1 MSNHG
6 YSIHDTLGTI
16 QDRKPQM
23 CSINSEKN
31 TPCKTKE
38 LTDKKQRAQV
48 IKSYMINVNFDTWI
62 LFDFSQVME

>member
-1 MSNHG
+1 
-6 YSIHDTLGTI
+6 
-16 QDRKPQM
+16 M

-38 LTDKKQRAQV
+38 LTDKNQRPQV